1 MPDDKS
7 QSGGQDRKRI
17 SLSQEYEV
25 RDWAKK
31 FNVTPEQ
38 LEAAVRAVGNDAAA
52 VEEHLTRTGS
62 PDALQVFLDSG
73 SIVAHGADSGF
84 ELLRRHVELLRPV
97 ANLVL
102 LGEADAFAVLA
113 AGLGF
118 VVGHVGS

>member
-31 FNVTPEQ
+31 FKVTPEQ

-52 VEEHLTRTGS
+52 VEEHLKGTR
-62 PDALQVFLDSG
+62 
-73 SIVAHGADSGF
+73 
-84 ELLRRHVELLRPV
+84 
-97 ANLVL
+97 
-102 LGEADAFAVLA
+102 
-113 AGLGF
+113 
-118 VVGHVGS
+118 

>member
-1 MPDDKS
+1 MPDNKS

-52 VEEHLTRTGS
+52 VEEHLKGIR
-62 PDALQVFLDSG
+62 
-73 SIVAHGADSGF
+73 
-84 ELLRRHVELLRPV
+84 
-97 ANLVL
+97 
-102 LGEADAFAVLA
+102 
-113 AGLGF
+113 
-118 VVGHVGS
+118 